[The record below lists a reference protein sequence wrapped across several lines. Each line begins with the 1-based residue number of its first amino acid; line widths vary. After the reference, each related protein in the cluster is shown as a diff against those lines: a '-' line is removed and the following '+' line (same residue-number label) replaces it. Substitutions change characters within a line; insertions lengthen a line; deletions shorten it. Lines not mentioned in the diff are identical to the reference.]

1 MTALLLMGGAVW
13 SKGLCGKSGTTVA
26 GYLWSCVFAIVA
38 FLLTAGCGRDQDSNA
53 SSSFQQD
60 VQALKT
66 ELAQSEMRRS
76 ESSEELY
83 ARVDD
88 LSEKISTLTE
98 SNAALREEVRALSSE
113 IEAAQIQEE
122 ASTGGTDANADVAV
136 SALEKRFTLQLL
148 HASDMDSSVGALDNV
163 ENFSAI
169 LDGFRAQFPHN
180 TLVVSSG
187 DNYIPGP
194 RYYAAG
200 DDSTAETLG
209 VSANGR
215 GDIALLNAM
224 GFQASAVGN
233 HELDHGTGNF
243 ANIIGSQIDDGGI
256 YPGATFPYLSSN
268 LDFSEDSSLHSLV
281 VPDGQEAML
290 VAGSLAGSAVVTI
303 GGERIGLVGATTPT
317 LTSITAIGDI
327 IVQPSDPYDTDE
339 LASIIQVG
347 VDALADQG
355 IDKIVL
361 LAHMQRLDI
370 ERELAT
376 KLNDVDIIVSGG
388 SNTLLADET
397 DRLRAGGERMGDYPL
412 RYTSPSGDPV
422 MLVNTD
428 GDYKYLGRL
437 VVDFDYQGRI
447 IEDSINPFIS
457 GAYATDRQGAQA
469 FSGRPVPEVTLIR
482 DSLRAV
488 LRSRDGNIIG
498 KTAVYLA
505 GARKDVRSQET
516 NLGNLSADANLW
528 LARQLDP
535 SAQVALKNGGGIRD
549 DIGEVFQP
557 PGTTDPADIMFTPPA
572 ANPSIG
578 KEAGDISQFDVEGA
592 LRFNNG
598 LVIVPLTA
606 EELMKII
613 EHGVGF
619 EGAGEVSAGRFPQVG
634 GMRFSFDPGGP
645 IGNRVRSLAIVDDSG
660 AVTDRLVENGI
671 LVGDPDRQ
679 IKMVTLNFLANGGD
693 GYPFPDD
700 QGGRIDLSG
709 EEGQYNPPNP
719 DFPDTNGNGKID
731 GPNSP
736 DPGLSNFS
744 NSGGEQD
751 ALAEYIAHRY
761 ASIPFDRAETPASE
775 DRRVQNLGIPGKGD
789 TVFE

>member
-1 MTALLLMGGAVW
+1 MGGAVW
-13 SKGLCGKSGTTVA
+13 SKSLCGKSAPIVA
-26 GYLWSCVFAIVA
+26 GYLRFYVFAIVA
-38 FLLTAGCGRDQDSNA
+38 FLLMAGCGSESDQDSNA
-53 SSSFQQD
+53 SSAFLQE
-60 VQALKT
+60 VRTLKT
-66 ELAQSEMRRS
+66 ELVQSDARQS
-76 ESSEELY
+76 KSSEELS
-83 ARVDD
+83 ARVQELAEEIGT
-88 LSEKISTLTE
+88 LSE
-98 SNAALREEVRALSSE
+98 SNAALRQEVRALSSE
-113 IEAAQIQEE
+113 IEE
-122 ASTGGTDANADVAV
+122 ASPGGTAANVEVAGDT
-136 SALEKRFTLQLL
+136 AEKRFTLQLL
-148 HASDMDSSVGALDNV
+148 HAADMDSSVGALDNV

-169 LDGFRAQFPHN
+169 LDGFRARFPNN

-243 ANIIGSQIDDGGI
+243 ANIIGSEVDEGRM
-256 YPGATFPYLSSN
+256 YPGAAFPYLSSN
-268 LDFSEDSSLHSLV
+268 LDFSEDSGLSGLV

-290 VAGSLAGSAVVTI
+290 VSGSLAGSAVVTV

-327 IVQPSDPYDTDE
+327 IVQPPDPYDTGE
-339 LASIIQVG
+339 LANIIQAG
-347 VDALADQG
+347 VDDLSG
-355 IDKIVL
+355 RGVDKIIL
-361 LAHMQRLDI
+361 LAHMQHLDI

-376 KLNDVDIIVSGG
+376 KLNDVDIIVAGG

-397 DRLRAGGERMGDYPL
+397 DRLRAGDERMGDYPL
-412 RYTSPSGDPV
+412 RYTSPGGDPV

-437 VVDFDYQGRI
+437 VVDFDSQGQI
-447 IEDSINPFIS
+447 IEDSINPFVS

-469 FSGRPVPEVTLIR
+469 FSGQPIAEVTLIKE
-482 DSLRAV
+482 SLRAV
-488 LRSRDGNIIG
+488 LLHRDANIIG
-498 KTAVYLA
+498 KTEVYLA
-505 GARKDVRSQET
+505 GARNDVRSQET
-516 NLGNLSADANLW
+516 NLGNLTADACLW

-535 SAQVALKNGGGIRD
+535 STQVALKNGGGIRD
-549 DIGEVFQP
+549 DIGEVFHP
-557 PGTTDPADIMFTPPA
+557 PGMTDPADVMFTPPA

-578 KEAGDISQFDVEGA
+578 KQAGDISQFDVEGA

-598 LVIVPLTA
+598 LVIIPLTA
-606 EELMKII
+606 EQLVNII

-634 GMRFSFDPGGP
+634 GMRFSFDPGEP

-660 AVTDRLVENGI
+660 AVTDRIIENGI

-709 EEGQYNPPNP
+709 EANQFNPPNP

-736 DPGLSNFS
+736 DPGLSDFS
-744 NSGGEQD
+744 NPGGEQD
-751 ALAEYIAHRY
+751 ALAEYLAYRY
-761 ASIPFDRAETPASE
+761 ASDPFDKAERPPAE
-775 DRRVQNLGIPGKGD
+775 DRRVQNLGIPGKRD